1 MVGVCVIAKW
11 WKYKT
16 PHGQESETSKSS
28 FKARFVAHFLINS
41 QTEMKRQADLLTGI
55 SCMISQGK
63 VVVISCRIQ
72 IRARWRYSQSP
83 VRCPSSSHVV
93 ALSLQ
98 THRSCLHALCEGSA
112 PPGSVNLR
120 VAVRFPEYSVT
131 IQQSWVR
138 RGGSQNSKR
147 PPENHTSFNTF
158 NNDSKAAQQ
167 DSQLTHQTCVC
178 SVRDCVK
185 MVSERRGYRG
195 RRVLHFCHLLMKT
208 FNDVKSLHFT
218 ESSVSS

>member
-1 MVGVCVIAKW
+1 
-11 WKYKT
+11 
-16 PHGQESETSKSS
+16 
-28 FKARFVAHFLINS
+28 
-41 QTEMKRQADLLTGI
+41 MKRQADLLTGI

-72 IRARWRYSQSP
+72 IRERDDGTVKAPWDVHQAATWSLCRYKRTDPASTHCAKGARHRARLISVWPSDFQNAVWRF
-83 VRCPSSSHVV
+83 SSHECAGVDPKTPN
-93 ALSLQ
+93 A
-98 THRSCLHALCEGSA
+98 H
-112 PPGSVNLR
+112 
-120 VAVRFPEYSVT
+120 
-131 IQQSWVR
+131 
-138 RGGSQNSKR
+138 QN
-147 PPENHTSFNTF
+147 FNTF

-167 DSQLTHQTCVC
+167 DSQLTHETCVC